1 MTEVKDL
8 TLSELLSALSIGK
21 NVRYSVIHNEDDTGK
36 VPLYFPCNYL
46 KNHLDTINVLSEQID
61 YSVLVKQTGAY
72 SPFTLEGDDAFSI
85 IHVYCRNELYDSIHA
100 YLKVINTL
108 GFPMEGI

>member
-8 TLSELLSALSIGK
+8 TVPQLLSTLSTDE
-21 NVRYSVIHNEDDTGK
+21 NVKYSVIHNEDDTK
-36 VPLYFPCNYL
+36 ISLYFPCNYL
-46 KNHLDTINVLSEQID
+46 KNHLETIDNLSEKID
-61 YSVLVKQTGAY
+61 HSVLLKQIGVY
-72 SPFTLEGDDAFSI
+72 SPFTLEGDDTFSI

-100 YLKVINTL
+100 YLKIIDTL